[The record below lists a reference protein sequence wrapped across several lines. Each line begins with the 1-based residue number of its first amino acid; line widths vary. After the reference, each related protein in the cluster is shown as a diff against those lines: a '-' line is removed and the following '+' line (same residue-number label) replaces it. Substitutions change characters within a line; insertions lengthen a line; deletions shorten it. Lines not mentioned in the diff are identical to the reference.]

1 MILQFENQNRMTWI
15 DRHGTE
21 HPLTTVGSNNCD
33 ARKPFL
39 VTDTDNFTDME
50 KLPILKVTYGPLA
63 HEAEEMTVTI
73 GPLIC
78 DPAQDGQV
86 KDIREQVEALEI
98 QMNDTIAKIDIEHK
112 ELTESDEKLNK
123 KLDGYDTLFNNLESS
138 TLVNDLESSALCPTE
153 KAGYRLIEGICYFF
167 ETANKNYE
175 AAKENCKRKFN
186 GMGKIFEPKTLAI
199 NEKIHK
205 IAVDDFAKY
214 WYWVGV
220 NDIQSEG
227 TWLYTSDGSP
237 IPFSA
242 PWGSGYGSQRTSHNC
257 ILFTNYEQIG
267 KWGDYSCTT
276 DAYDSICEQEI

>member
-1 MILQFENQNRMTWI
+1 MTWI

-98 QMNDTIAKIDIEHK
+98 QMNNTVAKIEVEHK
-112 ELTESDEKLNK
+112 ELTESD
-123 KLDGYDTLFNNLESS
+123 
-138 TLVNDLESSALCPTE
+138 
-153 KAGYRLIEGICYFF
+153 
-167 ETANKNYE
+167 
-175 AAKENCKRKFN
+175 
-186 GMGKIFEPKTLAI
+186 I
-199 NEKIHK
+199 NMLS
-205 IAVDDFAKY
+205 
-214 WYWVGV
+214 W
-220 NDIQSEG
+220 
-227 TWLYTSDGSP
+227 
-237 IPFSA
+237 
-242 PWGSGYGSQRTSHNC
+242 
-257 ILFTNYEQIG
+257 
-267 KWGDYSCTT
+267 
-276 DAYDSICEQEI
+276 